1 MEAELGRLSGSED
14 GMTVARRDACLTDP
28 AQAEMFV
35 GQSGVHALAVC
46 IGNVHGAYHAP
57 PQLDFKRLA
66 AIADRGAN
74 PPGWL
79 HGTSGLPDA
88 MITRAVAL
96 GVCKFNVNTELRSA
110 VMDAGAAYFADA
122 AET

>member
-1 MEAELGRLSGSED
+1 
-14 GMTVARRDACLTDP
+14 
-28 AQAEMFV
+28 
-35 GQSGVHALAVC
+35 VC

-66 AIADRGAN
+66 AIADRVRI
-74 PPGWL
+74 PLVL

-122 AET
+122 GKPELVERMQVEISAIRHPVLSRIALFGSAGKASSTTIQ